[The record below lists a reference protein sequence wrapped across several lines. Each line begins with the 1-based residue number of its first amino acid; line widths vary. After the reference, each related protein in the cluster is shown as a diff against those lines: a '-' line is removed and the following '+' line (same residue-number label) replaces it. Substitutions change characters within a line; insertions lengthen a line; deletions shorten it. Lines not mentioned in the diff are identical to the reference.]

1 LLYAGIDRAWR
12 TPILLVIGIFCAPN
26 SSAVKNIRLTTPV
39 QHSEK
44 NPAVELDP
52 ANLERW
58 LRELPRDDIIDT
70 VGKLDATISAFN
82 EVKVPAT
89 NRLKL
94 LEIYFSG
101 FHKLLQGYDEMRIA
115 QLRLPAKQKQ
125 QLSNDIMWL
134 YIKLSHG
141 YKIIVKDYAGGMNS
155 ARQPKYLLLS
165 AFRALELTVVS
176 LIYAYRFG
184 LEIPPLTY
192 LEMHQ
197 LYAFAEHYELLDK
210 PVPAASGYAKTPTI
224 ASFYALAQVFVSIEP
239 RQYEPYTLEVLF
251 LALQPFSFQCSITR
265 SFEPDE
271 NSLIYKINL
280 SENQPPLIMATNE
293 ISSVSEGTRYLD
305 IGDFIAGITAW
316 LDENKDNSN
325 TLLIEHELELF
336 PVLITRLKVKQN
348 EKISQL
354 SRNQRAPLEND
365 CMKLI
370 IGLVPLE
377 SLLIMKSVD
386 LNLKLNYKLSE
397 WTVQSESSTGCELA
411 SHIDILDEEL
421 SLGDLV
427 SIVSSNNEDESISL
441 LKIAALCGLQQS
453 EQGVL
458 LMRLEYL
465 AGVAHPL
472 TYIMISGEG
481 EAIETTRSNGICLLD
496 EMHDSDKSLMIV
508 NRLHYTESQQYLI
521 KTREKVYVVEATK
534 LVQQTLRYSFF
545 HYNILQEEGKIS
557 SDGNPIIHLASNKHY
572 KICALW

>member
-1 LLYAGIDRAWR
+1 M
-12 TPILLVIGIFCAPN
+12 
-26 SSAVKNIRLTTPV
+26 KNIRLTTPV

-58 LRELPRDDIIDT
+58 LRELSRDDIIET
-70 VGKLDATISAFN
+70 VCKLDATISAFN

-141 YKIIVKDYAGGMNS
+141 YKIIVKDYAGDSNS
-155 ARQPKYLLLS
+155 VKQSKYLLLS
-165 AFRALELTVVS
+165 AFRALELTVIS

-184 LEIPPLTY
+184 LETPPLTY

-210 PVPAASGYAKTPTI
+210 PVTAASGYAKTPTI

-265 SFEPDE
+265 SFEPGE

-280 SENQPPLIMATNE
+280 SENQPPLILAAKE
-293 ISSVSEGTRYLD
+293 ISGVSEGTRYLD
-305 IGDFIAGITAW
+305 IGNFMAGITVW

-325 TLLIEHELELF
+325 TLLIEQELELF

-348 EKISQL
+348 EKNSQL
-354 SRNQRAPLEND
+354 PKNQGTSLEND

-370 IGLVPLE
+370 IGLGSLE

-386 LNLKLNYKLSE
+386 LNLKLNYKMSE

-411 SHIDILDEEL
+411 SHIDVLGEEL

-427 SIVSSNNEDESISL
+427 AIVQSNNEDESVSL
-441 LKIAALCGLQQS
+441 LKIAVLCGLQQS

-458 LMRLEYL
+458 VVRLEYITG
-465 AGVAHPL
+465 AAHPL
-472 TYIMISGEG
+472 TYIVISGEG
-481 EAIETTRSNGICLLD
+481 QAIDTTRSNGVYLVD
-496 EMHDSDKSLMIV
+496 DMEGGDQSLMIV
-508 NRLHYTESQQYLI
+508 NRKHYKESQQFLV
-521 KTREKVYVVEATK
+521 KTREKVYTLKATK
-534 LVQQTLRYSFF
+534 LVRQTLRYSFF
-545 HYNILQEEGKIS
+545 HYTILQEEGKNS
-557 SDGNPIIHLASNKHY
+557 SAGNPIIHLAV
-572 KICALW
+572 